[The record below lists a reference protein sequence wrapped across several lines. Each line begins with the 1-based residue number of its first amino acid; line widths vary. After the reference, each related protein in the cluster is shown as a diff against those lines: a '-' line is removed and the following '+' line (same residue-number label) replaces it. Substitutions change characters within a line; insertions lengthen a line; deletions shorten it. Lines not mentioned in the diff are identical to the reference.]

1 MIKNFKRLIPAAIVT
16 ALASAGVAQAATPE
30 FHGYF
35 RSGIGTS
42 NEGGEQVCFS
52 LPGVPG
58 AGSWRLGN
66 ECGSYGEIH
75 LGADLY
81 NVDGKKFRYLIDF
94 SYFANN
100 VGDHQ
105 AIGSPTNGHFQLRQN
120 YVEVTG
126 LSNSGLMNGAA
137 VWMGK
142 RYYHREDIHG
152 NDFFYWDNSGNGFG
166 IDNLNPGLGKIS
178 VALIRPT
185 SGTDTTPNPSSA
197 GNSLDIR
204 WAGLPVNPNGA
215 LEVGVIKYF
224 ADDRSSVVPGNKDG
238 YLFTVQH
245 TQSNFLGGFNKLAIQ
260 KGTDAGGGNGTS
272 GQFGFTTADRDVER
286 ILDHFAIAPN
296 NQFSVLFA
304 AVYERSSVGSSADQ
318 KWIQLGA
325 RPMFHWTKNFTS
337 AVELSTDTVDYAHS
351 GGAANGQ
358 KGKLTKFTIAPLI
371 IRPDTGPW
379 SRPELRFFWTKAKWN
394 DAANLAAG
402 GQLVGGVDFA
412 GDKDATTFGAQVE
425 AWW

>member
-1 MIKNFKRLIPAAIVT
+1 MIKHVKKLIPAAVM
-16 ALASAGVAQAATPE
+16 LAAAGVAQAAAPE

-35 RSGIGTS
+35 RSGIGGS
-42 NEGGEQVCFS
+42 SEGGEQVCFS

-66 ECGSYGEIH
+66 ECGSYGEVH
-75 LGADLY
+75 LGADLA

-94 SYFANN
+94 SYYAANT
-100 VGDHQ
+100 GDSQ
-105 AIGSPTNGHFQLRQN
+105 PIDLQTNGNMKLRQN

-142 RYYHREDIHG
+142 RFYHREDIHG

-166 IDNLNPGLGKIS
+166 VDNLNPGLGKIS
-178 VALIRPT
+178 LAFIRPT
-185 SGTDTTPNPSSA
+185 NQTAAGAPLPDSA
-197 GNSLDIR
+197 GNSIDLR
-204 WAGLPVNPNGA
+204 WAGLPVNPNGS
-215 LEVGVIKYF
+215 LEVGVIQYL
-224 ADDRSSVVPGNKDG
+224 ADDRNTQANKDG

-245 TQSNFLGGFNKLAIQ
+245 TQSNFMGGFNKLAIQ
-260 KGTDAGGGNGTS
+260 KGTDAGGANGTS
-272 GQFGFTTADRDVER
+272 GQFGFTTMGRDVER

-304 AVYERSSVGSSADQ
+304 AVYERSSVGTSADQ
-318 KWIQLGA
+318 KWTSLGA

-337 AVELSTDTVDYAHS
+337 AIEVSTDTVDYTHS

-358 KGKLTKFTIAPLI
+358 KGKLNKFTIAPLI

-379 SRPELRFFWTKAKWN
+379 SRPELRFFYTKAKWN

-402 GQLVGGVDFA
+402 GQLVGGGAAFA
-412 GDKDATTFGAQVE
+412 GDKSASTFGAQVE